1 MPSKAGGASATS
13 YDLSVGI
20 MLARGLCMSRA
31 PASSDVH
38 GHGRHCV
45 LSDWDF
51 VSADS
56 IFFFFSSPLT
66 SDVMQF
72 TSMFQMT
79 TTKYSQIENHLYKTV
94 SSDPAIFKRMDRGSV
109 SNYCSPSSHDPIG
122 II

>member
-1 MPSKAGGASATS
+1 MSTVMAVIMS
-13 YDLSVGI
+13 YLTGILSLLI
-20 MLARGLCMSRA
+20 R
-31 PASSDVH
+31 
-38 GHGRHCV
+38 
-45 LSDWDF
+45 F
-51 VSADS
+51 F
-56 IFFFFSSPLT
+56 FFFFSSPLT